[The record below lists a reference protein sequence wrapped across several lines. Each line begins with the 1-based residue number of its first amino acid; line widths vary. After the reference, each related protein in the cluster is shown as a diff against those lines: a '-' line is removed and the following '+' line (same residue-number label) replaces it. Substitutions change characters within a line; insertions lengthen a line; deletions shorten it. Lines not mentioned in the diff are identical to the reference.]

1 MVFKVLRDE
10 IDGAIARDPAA
21 HSRLEV
27 LLFYPS
33 VHAILVYRAAHAL
46 WKRGFRLFARGLSQF
61 ARFMTGI
68 EIHPGAKIGQRLFID
83 HGMGLVVGETAE
95 IGDDVTLY
103 HDVTLGGVAP
113 SVNARAQVDVKRHP
127 TIEDGA
133 IIGSGAQVL
142 GPIVVGA
149 GASVG
154 ANAVVVKTVPAGA
167 TVVGNPARVVERRRS
182 EAGGTAGRSFRAYG
196 TPTDDLP
203 DPVARALD
211 ALLDQVETLK
221 ARVATLEAEVNR
233 PISSSQIEG
242 KDAEPDSQSDI
253 GRPSN

>member
-21 HSRLEV
+21 RSRLEV
-27 LLFYPS
+27 FLFYPS
-33 VHAILVYRAAHAL
+33 VHAILAYRASHAL
-46 WKRGFRLFARGLSQF
+46 WKRDFRLLARGLSQF
-61 ARFMTGI
+61 SRFMTGI

-83 HGMGLVVGETAE
+83 HGMGLVIGETAA

-113 SVNARAQVDVKRHP
+113 AVNARAQVDVKRHP
-127 TIEDGA
+127 TVEDGA
-133 IIGSGAQVL
+133 IIGSGAQIL

-154 ANAVVVKTVPAGA
+154 ANAVVVKSVPAGA

-182 EAGGTAGRSFRAYG
+182 EDGGAVGRNFRAYG

-211 ALLDQVETLK
+211 ALLNQVESLK
-221 ARVATLEAEVNR
+221 ARVAELEADR
-233 PISSSQIEG
+233 GRSISSDRIEG
-242 KDAEPDSQSDI
+242 EDAEQDGQSEI
-253 GRPSN
+253 GRASN

>member
-21 HSRLEV
+21 RSRLEV

-33 VHAILVYRAAHAL
+33 VHAILCYRAANAL
-46 WKRGFRLFARGLSQF
+46 WRRGLRMLARGLSQF
-61 ARFMTGI
+61 ARFTTGI

-83 HGMGLVVGETAE
+83 HGMGLVIGETAE

-113 SVNARAQVDVKRHP
+113 AVNARAQVDVKRHP
-127 TIEDGA
+127 TVRDGA
-133 IIGSGAQVL
+133 IIGSGAQIL

-154 ANAVVVKTVPAGA
+154 ANAVVVKNVPAGA
-167 TVVGNPARVVERRRS
+167 TVVGNPARVVERRQP
-182 EAGGTAGRSFRAYG
+182 EAEGPAERSFRAYG

-211 ALLDQVETLK
+211 GLLDQVETLK
-221 ARVATLEAEVNR
+221 ARVAALEADR
-233 PISSSQIEG
+233 SRSMSSSPIEG
-242 KDAEPDSQSDI
+242 EDAESDGRDEI
-253 GRPSN
+253 GRQSN